1 MKKIALLFSIAW
13 VTSVSAREMMKIEDV
28 APLFNRAHNWVV
40 SYFNQ
45 PYNLATPTQ
54 PALLT
59 TSDTGTSSNTSL
71 IIPPSTRG
79 TVYTL
84 QALGTGLGLTI
95 ISSSLGRF
103 FIKSALLGHFMTTAK
118 PTLDSF
124 LHAQLAKRRKEEY
137 QPYIPA
143 ATTGLSLLLA
153 CRFLY

>member
-1 MKKIALLFSIAW
+1 MKKIALFSITW
-13 VTSVSAREMMKIEDV
+13 FTLISAREMMKIEDV
-28 APLFNRAHNWVV
+28 VPLFNSAHNCVV

-45 PYNLATPTQ
+45 PYNLVTPTQ
-54 PALLT
+54 PALLPA
-59 TSDTGTSSNTSL
+59 SDTNTSSNTSL

-103 FIKSALLGHFMTTAK
+103 FIKSALLGHFITTAK
-118 PTLDSF
+118 PTLDTF
-124 LHAQLAKRRKEEY
+124 LHAQLSKRHKEEY

-143 ATTGLSLLLA
+143 ATTGLSILLA